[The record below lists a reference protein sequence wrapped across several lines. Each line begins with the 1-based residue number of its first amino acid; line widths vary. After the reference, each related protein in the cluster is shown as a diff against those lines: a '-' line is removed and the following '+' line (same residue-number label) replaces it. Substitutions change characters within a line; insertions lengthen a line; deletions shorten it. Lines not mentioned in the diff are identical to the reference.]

1 MIKVLVSGCKGSMG
15 RHVVN
20 AVSAA
25 EDMQVVAGVDI
36 NAVDGEPIVAASG
49 DTGAVAYTELARA
62 IEETGPDIMVDFTHP
77 SAVAGNI
84 EVALAHALDCVI
96 GTTGLSDDD
105 LARLEKLIPADTTL
119 FVAPNFTTG
128 AVLMMKFAQMAAKYF
143 PDCEIIEFH
152 HNHKADSPSGTA
164 IRTAGLIAGARDFE
178 CTSPGKETE
187 GPGHEGA
194 RGALINGVP
203 VHSVRS
209 DGYVAHQEV
218 ILGSLGQTLTIRH
231 DSYDRVS
238 YMPGVLLAVRTVAG
252 NRAAGNGATDGL
264 IVGLERFMED

>member
-15 RHVVN
+15 RNVIN

-25 EDMQVVAGVDI
+25 EDMEVVAGVDI
-36 NAVDGEPIVAASG
+36 MAAEGEKVSLADGTVLA
-49 DTGAVAYTELARA
+49 DAYADLATA
-62 IEETGPDIMVDFTHP
+62 IEATKPDVMVDFTHP

-84 EVALAHALDCVI
+84 EVGLAHGIDCVI
-96 GTTGLSDDD
+96 GTTGLSDDEI
-105 LARLEKLIPADTTL
+105 ARLEKLIPTGKAL
-119 FVAPNFTTG
+119 FIAPNFTTG

-164 IRTAGLIAGARDFE
+164 IRTAGLVAGARDFTT
-178 CTSPGKETE
+178 TSPGKETE
-187 GPGHEGA
+187 GPGCEGA
-194 RGALINGVP
+194 RGALISGVP

-218 ILGSLGQTLTIRH
+218 ILGSKGQTLTIRH

-238 YMPGVLLAVRTVAG
+238 YMPGVLLAVRSI
-252 NRAAGNGATDGL
+252 GAREGL
-264 IVGLERFMED
+264 IVGLENFMED